1 MTTFLDMIDSDRT
14 LIVGSNSL
22 QELNMHLALFG
33 VWTLPVLAQG
43 PRRIQKTFNLQLR
56 PRSNVEGLLGGVD
69 PPPIVYIILSVPRKS
84 LDVFTTGPGK
94 VSSTPGI
101 HISVKQQIGEQ
112 QYENCFHTFHSYF
125 GRATPGENDGSIV
138 FEEDN
143 MGWLGSADLV
153 IICPVPTFGLLT
165 GPRSG
170 LKVSLALNTNTEN
183 VGLYTS
189 KLGFRLMVFET
200 SVDDRRRVS
209 ICEHPPFLDI
219 SKSIDSQK
227 NWLQRH
233 SIQADGK
240 ITVSTVLDS
249 YHKAIKLRIRNTFSV
264 DSEEAKALVSGAS
277 VAVAPASSSAVIL
290 KIGDSLSRRL
300 VFPFPVQSSNCK
312 TRVARKSSW
321 IEVEAPI
328 HVAPQPDTFDT
339 WTKVT
344 TGADGSVSL
353 GTIPRVNLDIQPAT
367 PLTTKKD
374 ESWLN
379 LLMGGTL
386 SANEKYLKDHNQD
399 LSMHPKSELKESL
412 NIIIQSFA
420 GYNPRAM
427 GQPVHNFQLTL
438 SRNNSCHTLIFVSG
452 LHHDLDLGSVVL
464 DAWVL
469 PLTHQRVQ
477 KLTPGIQSL
486 MSTEPPPVGVCLSDR
501 ESTLWKRLLP
511 ALAERC
517 RTWSHKASCEYRI
530 KGEIPLSV
538 EEDRSPLCCCGEGK
552 VTPSFTKVKEW
563 APFAKYVTRIA
574 IAPVFP
580 VPYVESLVRFP
591 DPDVSDTPNTA
602 SSATTTTQ
610 RQQCDSCNASSNK
623 LLACGG
629 CGKVKYC
636 SKECQKAAWKAHKV
650 QCKK

>member
-1 MTTFLDMIDSDRT
+1 M
-14 LIVGSNSL
+14 
-22 QELNMHLALFG
+22 
-33 VWTLPVLAQG
+33 LAQG
-43 PRRIQKTFNLQLR
+43 PRRIQKTFHLQLR
-56 PRSNVEGLLGGVD
+56 PRSNVEGILGGVD

-84 LDVFTTGPGK
+84 LNVFTTGPGK

-101 HISVKQQIGEQ
+101 HISVKQQFGEQ
-112 QYENCFHTFHSYF
+112 QYENWFHTFHSYF
-125 GRATPGENDGSIV
+125 GRATHGENDGNIV
-138 FEEDN
+138 FEEDHL
-143 MGWLGSADLV
+143 GWLGSADLV

-170 LKVSLALNTNTEN
+170 IKVSLALNTNTEN

-189 KLGFRLMVFET
+189 KLGPRLTVFET

-209 ICEHPPFLDI
+209 ICEHPPYLDI

-227 NWLQRH
+227 NWLRRH
-233 SIQADGK
+233 SIQPEGK

-249 YHKAIKLRIRNTFSV
+249 YHKATKLRIRTTFNV
-264 DSEEAKALVSGAS
+264 DSEEAEALVSGVS

-290 KIGDSLSRRL
+290 KIGDSLNRSL

-321 IEVEAPI
+321 IELEAPI
-328 HVAPQPDTFDT
+328 HVAPQPDAFDT

-344 TGADGSVSL
+344 TRADGTVSL
-353 GTIPRVNLDIQPAT
+353 GNIPRVNLDIQPAV

-399 LSMHPKSELKESL
+399 LSIHPKSELKESL

-427 GQPVHNFQLTL
+427 GQPIHIFQLTM
-438 SRNNSCHTLIFVSG
+438 SHNNSCHTLVFVSG

-477 KLTPGIQSL
+477 KLAPGIQNL
-486 MSTEPPPVGVCLSDR
+486 MSAEPPPVGVSLSDR

-517 RTWSHKASCEYRI
+517 RTWNHRASCEYRT

-538 EEDRSPLCCCGEGK
+538 EEDQSPLCCCGEGK
-552 VTPSFTKVKEW
+552 VTSSFTKVKQW

-580 VPYVESLVRFP
+580 VPYVESLMRFP
-591 DPDVSDTPNTA
+591 DPNASNAPITA
-602 SSATTTTQ
+602 SSATTTTTTQ

-623 LLACGG
+623 LLTCGG

-636 SKECQKAAWKAHKV
+636 SKECQKVAWKAHKV